1 MNQILS
7 MNGGM
12 DTPGGGNS
20 NNYYNNNRQSQPLE
34 TGTTVRIFAIV
45 LIVFGLLMAIAGI
58 VNIATVDRNQNVEE
72 WPKFESEQLE
82 NNLIVIISHDKV
94 IDKVVYRWNSETEK
108 EIPGTGERNMQVNL
122 NVPVGENILILK
134 SIDVDGKETI
144 YQKSFTGI
152 EVGDPTLPEIELT
165 LIGTKLNIVAR
176 TTTQTPL
183 AYLTYQWNSEQ
194 ETKIEAS
201 TDYDKAMLQ
210 TQTAI
215 PKGKNTIKITAVK
228 ENGVSDTV
236 TRKFIGALKPTI
248 TVNQQEGRLNITIS
262 HESGIE
268 SAKVVFNDRN
278 IALSSDRFGQDKQ
291 TVNFSVALKE
301 GQENTIY
308 IEATSCDGS
317 TETYNGIAQV

>member
-108 EIPGTGERNMQVNL
+108 EIPGT
-122 NVPVGENILILK
+122 
-134 SIDVDGKETI
+134 
-144 YQKSFTGI
+144 
-152 EVGDPTLPEIELT
+152 
-165 LIGTKLNIVAR
+165 
-176 TTTQTPL
+176 
-183 AYLTYQWNSEQ
+183 
-194 ETKIEAS
+194 
-201 TDYDKAMLQ
+201 
-210 TQTAI
+210 
-215 PKGKNTIKITAVK
+215 
-228 ENGVSDTV
+228 
-236 TRKFIGALKPTI
+236 
-248 TVNQQEGRLNITIS
+248 
-262 HESGIE
+262 
-268 SAKVVFNDRN
+268 
-278 IALSSDRFGQDKQ
+278 
-291 TVNFSVALKE
+291 
-301 GQENTIY
+301 
-308 IEATSCDGS
+308 
-317 TETYNGIAQV
+317 